1 MVKIENVRKVWF
13 GQGKEKQLFLYI
25 VGRIV
30 NYVNILLICV
40 KMIKKCL
47 FFDISVL
54 VLRRV
59 FVNVFIFVYSKDVY
73 CL

>member
-40 KMIKKCL
+40 KMIKKRL